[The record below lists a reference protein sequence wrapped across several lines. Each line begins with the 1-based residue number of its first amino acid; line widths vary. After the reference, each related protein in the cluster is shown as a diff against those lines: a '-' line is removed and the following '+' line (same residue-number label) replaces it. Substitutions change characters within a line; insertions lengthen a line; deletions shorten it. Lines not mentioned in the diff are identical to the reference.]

1 MILILIGN
9 QKSMLPQRDV
19 SLHHSDAYWM
29 DSASFYTDSS
39 AADAPTTEPEKPVK
53 ETCQWCVIA

>member
-1 MILILIGN
+1 
-9 QKSMLPQRDV
+9 MLPQRDV